1 MAGRVFAPLTS
12 RKFLVA
18 KGTERGAIHNNRT
31 HRRKMYVIVSAF
43 DQLTG
48 LDVPELD
55 GAVVGGGDHE
65 LGVELEAGHRGLV
78 LVRT

>member
-1 MAGRVFAPLTS
+1 ML
-12 RKFLVA
+12 
-18 KGTERGAIHNNRT
+18 
-31 HRRKMYVIVSAF
+31 MYVIASAF

-65 LGVELEAGHRGLV
+65 LGVELEASHRRLV

>member
-1 MAGRVFAPLTS
+1 
-12 RKFLVA
+12 
-18 KGTERGAIHNNRT
+18 
-31 HRRKMYVIVSAF
+31 MYFFGSAF

-48 LDVPELD
+48 LDVPEFD

>member
-1 MAGRVFAPLTS
+1 
-12 RKFLVA
+12 
-18 KGTERGAIHNNRT
+18 
-31 HRRKMYVIVSAF
+31 MYFFVSAF

-48 LDVPELD
+48 LDVPEFD

-78 LVRT
+78 LVRTWSKRKSALRLCDRENQYQ

>member
-1 MAGRVFAPLTS
+1 
-12 RKFLVA
+12 
-18 KGTERGAIHNNRT
+18 
-31 HRRKMYVIVSAF
+31 MYFFVSAF

-65 LGVELEAGHRGLV
+65 LGVELEASHRGLV
-78 LVRT
+78 LVRTWTKRKSALRLCDRENQYQ